1 MEVRAI
7 TVNAAG
13 LTATGRDVSETGL
26 PGANQAQTKTDHT
39 FGPECRVTLSR
50 EGKNLSRRQ
59 EEQAKGTGTGGQ
71 DAQDVRTERMLQ
83 RLREDADR
91 GQDIKAKYRSELD
104 EIEAK
109 INTLNRSELS
119 DEDFEKQQKLL
130 KGMRNLKA
138 YQAERNQKNAR
149 EAREMAMQV
158 SAYQDEID
166 ENNRELLTLLRT
178 VREAEK
184 TEEER
189 ETGKT
194 AEGGNGS
201 GGALFGTANSAGDV
215 IQGAAAHFMISSV
228 EREWA
233 AQESFAD
240 FAGEGRWMIDHANE
254 VAQNVLAET
263 GNLRAALEDEAFS
276 DERLDEMM
284 RLLRD
289 GTANRWFAEEA
300 RKRGWA
306 IGMEL
311 NYKEIKQNRSQ
322 GQKDLTLA
330 GMQQEEHDKKNPLGG
345 MAQTKKEVMQAA
357 IDADLGVAR
366 RSSLDG
372 TSRELEEEVKEL
384 IHERNDVDGTSEN
397 QREEEKQ
404 QAKLQ
409 EERQTE
415 QQEEQQ
421 TEQRTEQP
429 DVLPRVR

>member
-1 MEVRAI
+1 MEIRAI
-7 TVNAAG
+7 TVNAADLAAECG
-13 LTATGRDVSETGL
+13 IQGMGL
-26 PGANQAQTKTDHT
+26 PGASRAEAEDGSA

-59 EEQAKGTGTGGQ
+59 EEQAIQTGTGGQ
-71 DAQDVRTERMLQ
+71 DARTERMLQ
-83 RLREDADR
+83 RLQEDADR
-91 GQDIKAKYRSELD
+91 GQDVKEKYRSELD
-104 EIEAK
+104 EIETK
-109 INTLNRSELS
+109 VNTLNRSELS

-138 YQAERNQKNAR
+138 YQTERNQKNAK

-158 SAYQDEID
+158 SARQDEID

-184 TEEER
+184 AEEGR

-194 AEGGNGS
+194 AEEGNGCGGGNS
-201 GGALFGTANSAGDV
+201 NGGALFGTANSAGDV
-215 IQGAAAHFMISSV
+215 IQGAAAHFMMSSV

-233 AQESFAD
+233 VQESFAD
-240 FAGEGRWMIDHANE
+240 FAGEGRWMVDHAND
-254 VAQNVLAET
+254 VARNVLAET

-306 IGMEL
+306 IGMV

-330 GMQQEEHDKKNPLGG
+330 GMQKEEHDKKNPLGG
-345 MAQTKKEVMQAA
+345 MVQTKKDMMQSAV
-357 IDADLGVAR
+357 DADLGVAR

-384 IHERNDVDGTSEN
+384 IDERNDVDGTSKNE
-397 QREEEKQ
+397 QEEEKR
-404 QAKLQ
+404 QAESQ
-409 EERQTE
+409 EEWE
-415 QQEEQQ
+415 KQQEEQ
-421 TEQRTEQP
+421 RTE
-429 DVLPRVR
+429 RA

>member
-1 MEVRAI
+1 MEIRAI
-7 TVNAAG
+7 TVNAADLAAECG
-13 LTATGRDVSETGL
+13 IQGMGL
-26 PGANQAQTKTDHT
+26 PGASRVEAEDRSA

-59 EEQAKGTGTGGQ
+59 EEQAERAGTGGQ
-71 DAQDVRTERMLQ
+71 DARDVRTERMLQ
-83 RLREDADR
+83 RLQEDADR
-91 GQDIKAKYRSELD
+91 GQDVKEKYRSELD
-104 EIEAK
+104 EIETK
-109 INTLNRSELS
+109 VNTLNRSELS

-138 YQAERNQKNAR
+138 YQTERNQKNAK

-158 SAYQDEID
+158 SARQDEID

-184 TEEER
+184 AEEGR

-194 AEGGNGS
+194 AEEGNGCGGGNS
-201 GGALFGTANSAGDV
+201 NGGALFGTANSAGDV
-215 IQGAAAHFMISSV
+215 IQGAAAHFMMSSV

-233 AQESFAD
+233 VQESFAD
-240 FAGEGRWMIDHANE
+240 FAGEGRWMVDHAND
-254 VAQNVLAET
+254 VARNVLAET
-263 GNLRAALEDEAFS
+263 GNLRTALEDEAFS

-330 GMQQEEHDKKNPLGG
+330 GMQKEEHDKKNPLGG
-345 MAQTKKEVMQAA
+345 MVQTKKDMMQSAV
-357 IDADLGVAR
+357 DADLGVAR

-384 IHERNDVDGTSEN
+384 VDERNDVDGTSKNE
-397 QREEEKQ
+397 QEEERQ
-404 QAKLQ
+404 AESQEEWAKLQ
-409 EERQTE
+409 EK
-415 QQEEQQ
+415 QQEEQ
-421 TEQRTEQP
+421 RTE
-429 DVLPRVR
+429 LA